1 MDDTKPPE
9 TIAAKRS
16 ATDMRRSVRRLANL
30 NRFAIIIFGILLICV
45 ILFAGSAANN
55 SSIQR
60 DRQQIN
66 NAMSKKLAMVL
77 TEQKSISWW
86 DEAVTNIMVPKINLD
101 WTHENFG
108 IYLSQSFG
116 HDEIYILNSTNKP
129 IYASHGT
136 NMVAPEAF
144 AKRQGEADSLIK
156 KVRSSIGKPQTSRED
171 PYGLDEDNYP
181 QLKALKVARAS
192 GKFVRIDGMP
202 VVIAVMT
209 IVPNVVVGKLK
220 SEPYL
225 LVSVVKVDS
234 KKMASLSSALMIDGL
249 SLSHYPAVAKNRI
262 SQPLL
267 NNEGEA
273 IAYLSWFPRKPGD
286 PLLIFV
292 LPLVAVAII
301 GVFFMARYMEAQI
314 KSTTENLANS
324 QAKALHAAN
333 HDMLSQLPN
342 RFQFNARLKEML
354 DQLDRRNTNRIAIA
368 YLDID
373 RFKDVNDTLGHEAG
387 DILIQAIAKRL
398 PEVLGPNDIIARFG
412 GDEFAIVT
420 QISRKSDIEN
430 FGNNIMKAF
439 EKPCWLANQ
448 PIQVSTSIGIAMAP
462 DNGRTVQELFRN
474 ADIALYD
481 AKGNGRSKW
490 VLFNDAMAARVQQ
503 RREIEQDLRAALNTA
518 MLDQTQCE
526 QLTLNYQPIIR
537 ARDFKMVSVE
547 ALIRWNH
554 PTRGNISPSEFI
566 PIAEEAGL
574 MPELGDWI
582 LDRAFAEAS
591 KWPTLEIAIN
601 LSPAQFRHADLLTTL
616 RRLIYRHQ
624 ITPSRI
630 VLEITEGL
638 LLDNSART
646 RATFDALRAIGFQT
660 ALDDFGTGYSSLKYL
675 CEFKFDKIK
684 IDQTFVR
691 AATPDGQAMAII
703 HAVITVGQGFG
714 MTITAEGVETA
725 VQEKLLRIIGC
736 TELQGFR
743 YSKPVSAEAIDTLL
757 AQGSNLSVFA
767 QASPEVDAQAVTTQT

>member
-1 MDDTKPPE
+1 VDATKPPE
-9 TIAAKRS
+9 TLAAKRS
-16 ATDMRRSVRRLANL
+16 ATDMRRTVRRLANL
-30 NRFAIIIFGILLICV
+30 NRVAIIIFGILLMCV
-45 ILFAGSAANN
+45 IVFAGSAANN
-55 SSIQR
+55 SSVER

-77 TEQKSISWW
+77 NEQKSIAWW
-86 DEAVTNIMVPKINLD
+86 DDAVTNIMIPKINVD

-116 HDEIYILNSTNKP
+116 HDEIYILDSKNRP
-129 IYASHGT
+129 VYGAHGT
-136 NMVAPEAF
+136 NIVPPESF
-144 AKRQGEADSLIK
+144 ALRQRDASSLIQ
-156 KVRSSIGKPQTSRED
+156 KVRNSIGKPQSARDD

-192 GKFVRIDGMP
+192 GKFVKIDNQP

-209 IVPNVVVGKLK
+209 IVPNVAVGKLK
-220 SEPYL
+220 AEPYL
-225 LVSVVKVDS
+225 LISVVKIDA
-234 KKMASLSSALMIDGL
+234 KKMAELSSALMIEGL
-249 SLSHYPAVAKNRI
+249 SLSRYPAVAKNRI

-267 NNEGEA
+267 NNEGEV
-273 IAYLSWFPRKPGD
+273 IAHLSWFQRKPGD
-286 PLLIFV
+286 PLLIFI
-292 LPLVAVAII
+292 LPLVAFAIL
-301 GVFFMARYMEAQI
+301 GVFLMARFMEGRI
-314 KSTTENLANS
+314 KSTTENLAES
-324 QAKALHAAN
+324 QANALYAAN

-354 DQLDRRNTNRIAIA
+354 EQQDRRNPHRIAIA

-373 RFKDVNDTLGHEAG
+373 RFKDINDTLGHEAG
-387 DILIQAIAKRL
+387 DILIQAVAQRL
-398 PEVLGPNDIIARFG
+398 PDVMGPHDVIARFG

-420 QISRKSDIEN
+420 QISKKSDVED
-430 FGNNIMKAF
+430 FGNRIMKAF
-439 EKPCWLANQ
+439 EKPCRLASQ

-462 DNGRTVQELFRN
+462 DHGRSVQELFRN

-481 AKGNGRSKW
+481 AKENGRGKW
-490 VLFNDAMAARVQQ
+490 VLFDDAMAARVQQ
-503 RREIEQDLRAALNTA
+503 RREIEQDLRTALSAPT
-518 MLDQTQCE
+518 LQQTSAG

-537 ARDFKMVSVE
+537 ARDFKMISVE

-554 PTRGNISPSEFI
+554 PTRGNISPAEFI
-566 PIAEEAGL
+566 PIAEESGL

-582 LDRAFAEAS
+582 LDRAFAEAT

-601 LSPAQFRHADLLTTL
+601 LSPAQFRHTDLLATL
-616 RRLIYRHQ
+616 QRLTHQHQ

-646 RATFDALRAIGFQT
+646 RATFDALRAMGFQT

-684 IDQTFVR
+684 IDQSFVR

-743 YSKPVSAEAIDTLL
+743 YSRPVTAEAIDTLL
-757 AQGSNLSVFA
+757 AQGGNLSVFA
-767 QASPEVDAQAVTTQT
+767 QSTTELDPQAVTTQA